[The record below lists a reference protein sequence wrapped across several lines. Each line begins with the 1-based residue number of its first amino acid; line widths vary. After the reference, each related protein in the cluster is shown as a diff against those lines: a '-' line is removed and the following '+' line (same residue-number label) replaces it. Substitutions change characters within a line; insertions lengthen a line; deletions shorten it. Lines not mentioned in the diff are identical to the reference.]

1 MSAAALA
8 LLLAAAVAHATWN
21 YLSKGARN
29 DIGFLFAFNL
39 CAVAFWLPI
48 GIVAYA
54 WLQPD
59 LGWDAALWIVVSG
72 LLNLLYF
79 VLLTQGY
86 RFGDLSLVYPLA
98 RGTGPALSVVGAILI
113 LGESPSWLALVGAA
127 MVVAGILI
135 MSFSTGRGANSEMG
149 RAISFALSTGA
160 VIATYTLW
168 DNQGVT
174 FIPPIIY
181 SAGLDV
187 VRVLILAPLALTAAS
202 RRQQVMT
209 AFRDQRT
216 AAIGV
221 GILSPAAYLL
231 VLVALTIAPV
241 AYVAPAREISIV
253 FGALLGWRLLR
264 EPDHV
269 RRLIGATIIVIGIF
283 ALALG

>member
-1 MSAAALA
+1 M
-8 LLLAAAVAHATWN
+8 
-21 YLSKGARN
+21 
-29 DIGFLFAFNL
+29 
-39 CAVAFWLPI
+39 
-48 GIVAYA
+48 
-54 WLQPD
+54 
-59 LGWDAALWIVVSG
+59 
-72 LLNLLYF
+72 
-79 VLLTQGY
+79 
-86 RFGDLSLVYPLA
+86 
-98 RGTGPALSVVGAILI
+98 VGAILI
-113 LGESPSWLALVGAA
+113 LGERPSGLALVGAA

-135 MSFSTGRGANSEMG
+135 MSFSTGSGANAEMS
-149 RAISFALSTGA
+149 RAIAFALSTGA

-181 SAGLDV
+181 SCGLDV
-187 VRVLILAPLALTAAS
+187 VRLVILAPLALTAAS

-209 AFRDQRT
+209 AFREQRT

-221 GILSPAAYLL
+221 GVLSPAAYLL

-269 RRLIGATIIVIGIF
+269 RRLIGATIIVLGIF